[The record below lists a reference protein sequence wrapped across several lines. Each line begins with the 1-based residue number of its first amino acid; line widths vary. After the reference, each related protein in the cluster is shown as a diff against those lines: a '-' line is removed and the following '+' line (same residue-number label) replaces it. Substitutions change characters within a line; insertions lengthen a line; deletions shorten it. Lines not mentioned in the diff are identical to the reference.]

1 MENRRWC
8 VASMQQNRCLYGGF
22 GMWRWLVKLSRW
34 VRWLVKLSSSVG
46 VGKVAKRAV
55 GACSPW
61 MIGFCVPSVTGCS
74 LVDLS
79 LVARVARRHVVRWYS
94 SSYGPTWTN
103 WANITNLVC
112 KLSTTAAI
120 YLALFVLLKFG
131 CCWCCCWFV
140 IREKH
145 YFFAEEYR
153 WGSAEKQGNLNNTLQ
168 RKK

>member
-61 MIGFCVPSVTGCS
+61 MIGFCVPGDTGCS
-74 LVDLS
+74 RVDLS
-79 LVARVARRHVVRWYS
+79 LIARVARRHVVRWYS

-120 YLALFVLLKFG
+120 YYSERPKVTCLKYMSSYHIGHLVKVVFKQISDD
-131 CCWCCCWFV
+131 V
-140 IREKH
+140 T
-145 YFFAEEYR
+145 A
-153 WGSAEKQGNLNNTLQ
+153 WGK
-168 RKK
+168 